1 MSKEKQNMTEETKV
15 DEINQDTA
23 PETFEELDKSE
34 SSNEEENKTEEV
46 QFSDEQ
52 KSKIN
57 EIIKE
62 NINNKNTEI
71 LALQDSL
78 EDKDFQIQSLN
89 NQLIQKELLSQNLD
103 ITETQLE
110 FIKQMVQNFTF
121 TNIEEI
127 VKAVKE
133 LIGKQVEIVD
143 EQEFG
148 GKKEKKYINP
158 SNPLGLE

>member
-1 MSKEKQNMTEETKV
+1 MTEETKV
-15 DEINQDTA
+15 DEINQETA
-23 PETFEELDKSE
+23 PETSEELDKSE
-34 SSNEEENKTEEV
+34 PSNEEENKTEEV

-78 EDKDFQIQSLN
+78 KDKYFQIQSLN

-103 ITETQLE
+103 ITDTQLE

-121 TNIEEI
+121 ANIEEI
-127 VKAVKE
+127 VKFVKE

-143 EQEFG
+143 EQDFC
-148 GKKEKKYINP
+148 GKK
-158 SNPLGLE
+158 

>member
-1 MSKEKQNMTEETKV
+1 MTKETKV
-15 DEINQDTA
+15 DEINQETA
-23 PETFEELDKSE
+23 PKTSDELDKSE
-34 SSNEEENKTEEV
+34 PSNEEENKTEEV

-71 LALQDSL
+71 LSLQDSL
-78 EDKDFQIQSLN
+78 KDKDFQIQSLN

-103 ITETQLE
+103 ITDTQLD

-121 TNIEEI
+121 ANIEEI
-127 VKAVKE
+127 VKSVKE

-143 EQEFG
+143 EHDLQD
-148 GKKEKKYINP
+148 KVTA
-158 SNPLGLE
+158 LL